1 MNSMNFVGL
10 LNSNVT
16 VSFFFSGDLLGCFS
30 GDLLGW
36 KQRSNCEGMAVF

>member
-16 VSFFFSGDLLGCFS
+16 VSFFFSGDLLG
-30 GDLLGW
+30 W